1 MVKST
6 TLLVAA
12 IAAAEAAQPVWFRL
26 APEDRVRVLFAL
38 AIVLFLGFAFAA
50 FAWWAGRWTRRYMN
64 RPIRSSHLRDVQAD
78 DWARKPLLPREENEQ
93 GESED

>member
-12 IAAAEAAQPVWFRL
+12 IVGAEAAQPVWFRL
-26 APEDRVRVLFAL
+26 TPEDRVRVLFAL
-38 AIVLFLGFAFAA
+38 AIILFLGFAFAA

-64 RPIRSSHLRDVQAD
+64 RPIRSSHLRELQAD
-78 DWARKPLLPREENEQ
+78 DWARKPLLPREEEAPE
-93 GESED
+93 ESED